1 MKPISNP
8 PQDMVTNIHIL
19 VLDFDVW
26 PDSVDTVRL
35 PMPPVSASPG
45 LLVRKL
51 SKEMRGHFFH
61 MSNEK
66 KGPWLV
72 GGFVGDEILPRYIG
86 IIS

>member
-1 MKPISNP
+1 
-8 PQDMVTNIHIL
+8 MVTNIHIL
-19 VLDFDVW
+19 VLDLMLS
-26 PDSVDTVRL
+26 DSVDTVRL

-86 IIS
+86 NIL